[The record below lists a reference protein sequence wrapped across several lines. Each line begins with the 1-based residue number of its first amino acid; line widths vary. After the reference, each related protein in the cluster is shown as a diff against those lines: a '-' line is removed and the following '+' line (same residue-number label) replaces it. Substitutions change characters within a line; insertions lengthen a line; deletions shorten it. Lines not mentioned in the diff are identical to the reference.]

1 MIEKQSD
8 IIFLDAATP
17 LKHPF
22 FQKQIVFTGGLSTMT
37 RVEAA
42 KRARQFGATIQG
54 AVTRD
59 TDFVILGAKRRGKST
74 KQLKAEQL
82 VQLGYDIQILEE
94 DDFLWVLSIQNNT
107 F

>member
-1 MIEKQSD
+1 MVKKQSD

-17 LKHPF
+17 LTHPF

-37 RVEAA
+37 RVEAT
-42 KRARQFGATIQG
+42 KRARQFGAIMQG

-82 VQLGYDIQILEE
+82 VQLGYDIQFIEE
-94 DDFLWVLSIQNNT
+94 DDFLWILSIN
-107 F
+107 